1 MRLYTSDGKGGIRVG
16 EKVRRERENEMGGW
30 EEEV

>member
-1 MRLYTSDGKGGIRVG
+1 MERGGIRVG
-16 EKVRRERENEMGGW
+16 EKVRREREKEMGGW